1 MGGFGGCAKDITES
15 LNIVASDGMQQR
27 NWRGREEF
35 AGFSYKD
42 LNNGLTELE
51 NVVLAQTP
59 HVDQAIAMILRGLF
73 RLVKR
78 G

>member
-1 MGGFGGCAKDITES
+1 
-15 LNIVASDGMQQR
+15 MQQR

>member
-1 MGGFGGCAKDITES
+1 MLKI
-15 LNIVASDGMQQR
+15 NIHIVHLSPK
-27 NWRGREEF
+27 NP
-35 AGFSYKD
+35 
-42 LNNGLTELE
+42 NGLTELE